1 MHILSLYSG
10 IMAQSKKLITCLVTL
25 FLSLPVF
32 SQTGRTHLALYEEGR
47 AFADKNPSKAYAVFV
62 RSMDMARKN
71 GDWDVYIEALNS
83 SSTLVLTALNSLS
96 DPPLARKNDEA
107 FNSAKKAL
115 PLTEK
120 FKSRAAVALLHYNV
134 AEFYSLNNDVDTAVY
149 HYQKAKDIF
158 ASLNGESSQEVAKCY
173 HGLGDVYKYNKLD
186 FYEAET
192 NYEKALT
199 IRERIGF
206 QDTLV
211 LYKNFYSLA
220 ATNKSQLDFE
230 KALSYGTKAMDLAK
244 TLDPLRVELTTAM
257 VANIYRDMKESA
269 MAKKYYLEAISLNKR
284 TNIEENR
291 AYYYMSLGETYKNDS
306 SYREALRCFNEAYPY
321 FRSSEGTD
329 RNLFLYL
336 LLHRASVYS
345 TLNEDAN
352 FFAATREYFH
362 ELSLRNQSRGTF
374 ASLGMVLLGEYH
386 RKRNT
391 YDSALT
397 YYQKALNSLLPT
409 FTSTNTEDN
418 PTEEM
423 VGFFDNGYEILLKKA
438 STLTARFLATGNSSD
453 LVQSL
458 TCLRLAEKL
467 TLKQRGTLDMEK
479 SKWEFFDDRYD
490 LYEDII
496 ARLFES
502 EKVLPADT
510 VYDLAFRY
518 FEQSKSRSLADA
530 LTHAEQTKSIST
542 TDSLFRIHT
551 ELRRQMLGVQDKISL
566 ELEKSASSSEITLL
580 REEMV
585 NIDRRIQNCKVAI
598 EVKYPGY
605 FNVKYGNST
614 PALKD
619 VQRALNERGQV
630 AVEFFWGPESVYAL
644 GISGDKVLMKKIGR
658 PDSIRVTIKR
668 LLRHFDESTSGIDA
682 DAYRSFVSSAYSL
695 YEKLIAPFVS
705 LIEDHQRILIIPD
718 GPINQVP
725 FEILLREP
733 KTTNTVD
740 YRSLQ
745 YLIKSYSVGYS
756 YSSAMIMRKSE
767 RASKAPS
774 LLAVG
779 FTGGSRLRAPQPEL
793 EEIIGAEEELEALAR
808 RFKTGKFLVGPDATE
823 ANFKIL
829 SPQYDI
835 IHLAIHGRGDIQSN
849 FSSSLYFRTKYDS
862 LDDGELHDYELY
874 GLKLNA
880 FMAVLSACESGLGRD
895 YKGEGMI
902 SMASAFT
909 YSGCANILM
918 SLWKVNDK
926 ASTVLMDD
934 FYGRLLEGR
943 TIDDALRQSKLDYL
957 ESADELTSD
966 PKIWAPLVAYGSHER
981 IFQKS
986 NDRLV
991 IFGAIALAVVFAII
1005 FFARR
1010 RRPT

>member
-10 IMAQSKKLITCLVTL
+10 MMALSKKVIAFLVTML
-25 FLSLPVF
+25 LSLPVF
-32 SQTGRTHLALYEEGR
+32 SQTARTPLALYEEGR
-47 AFADKNPSKAYAVFV
+47 TIAEKDPLRAYSVFAQ
-62 RSMDMARKN
+62 SMDMAGKN
-71 GDWDVYIEALNS
+71 GEWDVYIEALNS
-83 SSTLVLTALNSLS
+83 SSDLVLTALNSLS
-96 DPPLARKNDEA
+96 DPPLAKNNDQA
-107 FNSAKKAL
+107 FNAAKEAL
-115 PLTEK
+115 TLTEK
-120 FKSRAAVALLHYNV
+120 FKSRAAVALLHYHV
-134 AEFYSLNNDVDTAVY
+134 AEFYSLSNDVDNAVY

-199 IRERIGF
+199 IREGIGF
-206 QDTLV
+206 KDTLV
-211 LYKNFYSLA
+211 LYRNFYSLA

-244 TLDPLRVELTTAM
+244 ALDPLRVELTTAM

-291 AYYYMSLGETYKNDS
+291 AWYYLSLGETYKNDS
-306 SYREALRCFNEAYPY
+306 LYREALRCFNEAYPY
-321 FRSSEGTD
+321 YRSSEGTD

-336 LLHRASVYS
+336 LLHRAGVYA
-345 TLNEDAN
+345 TLNENAN
-352 FFAATREYFH
+352 FLEATREYFR
-362 ELSLRNQSRGTF
+362 ELSLRNQLRGTF
-374 ASLGMVLLGEYH
+374 ATLGMVLLGDYH
-386 RKRNT
+386 RKKNS
-391 YDSALT
+391 YDSALN
-397 YYQKALNSLLPT
+397 YYQKALNSLLPA

-418 PTEEM
+418 PTEGM
-423 VGFFDNGYEILLKKA
+423 VGFFDNGYAILVKKA
-438 STLTARFLATGNSSD
+438 SALTAKFLATGNSSD

-458 TCLRLAEKL
+458 ACLRLAEKL
-467 TLKQRGTLDMEK
+467 TLTQRGTLDMEK

-502 EKVLPADT
+502 EKILPADT
-510 VYDLAFRY
+510 VYELSFRY

-530 LTHAEQTKSIST
+530 LAQAEQSKTIST
-542 TDSLFRIHT
+542 NDSLFRIHT
-551 ELRRQMLGVQDKISL
+551 ELRRQLLGVQDKINY
-566 ELEKSASSSEITLL
+566 ELEKSASSNEITQL

-585 NIDRRIQNCKVAI
+585 NIDRRIQNCKRAI
-598 EVKYPGY
+598 EEKYPGY

-614 PALKD
+614 PYLKD
-619 VQRALNERGQV
+619 VQRTLKERGQV
-630 AVEFFWGPESVYAL
+630 AVEFFWGSEWVYAL
-644 GISGDKVLMKKIGR
+644 GISGGQVLLKKIGR
-658 PDSIRVTIKR
+658 PDSIKVIISR
-668 LLRHFDESTSGIDA
+668 LLRHFDERTNGIDA
-682 DAYRSFVSSAYSL
+682 DEYSSFISSAYSL

-705 LIEDHQRILIIPD
+705 LIEGHQRILIIPD

-733 KTTNTVD
+733 RTTNGVD

-745 YLIKSYSVGYS
+745 YLIKSHSVGYS
-756 YSSAMIMRKSE
+756 YSSAMIMRKS
-767 RASKAPS
+767 AGTGKAPS

-779 FTGGSRLRAPQPEL
+779 FTGGSRLRAQQPEL

-808 RFKTGKFLVGPDATE
+808 RFKTGKFLVGQDATE

-835 IHLAIHGRGDIQSN
+835 IHLAIHGRGDIQSK

-926 ASTVLMDD
+926 ASTVLMDE

-957 ESADELTSD
+957 EAADELTSD

-981 IFQKS
+981 IFQRS

-991 IFGAIALAVVFAII
+991 IYTALALAVIFAII

-1010 RRPT
+1010 RRST